1 MFPPHRYRC
10 SRTYMNAGTLCRGF
24 EESVNLK
31 RLRRYRQGN
40 RDLKESELQ
49 NLHNQHKHLPH
60 HHGDHSEQTYLKED
74 PSLYQEYQGHAQLDG
89 GPGHKSINSTGMIA
103 QSMVRNDVS
112 SGKQTDDDENDNP
125 KWTRKKIDSCRHTI
139 GKLLQSSLIP
149 KLLIAS
155 VLLLMFYVL
164 VSTASVVLSVDTLS
178 DVGAFRLFMAGLEA
192 QVNQTNWY
200 LSQQAAHFNEVTM
213 RIYESQMR
221 SELLHLQSM
230 LEYFNNG
237 R

>member
-1 MFPPHRYRC
+1 
-10 SRTYMNAGTLCRGF
+10 MNAGTLCRGF

-60 HHGDHSEQTYLKED
+60 EDRCSSEQTYLKED
-74 PSLYQEYQGHAQLDG
+74 PSMYQEYQGHTLDG
-89 GPGHKSINSTGMIA
+89 GPKSINSTMM

-125 KWTRKKIDSCRHTI
+125 KWTRKKMDSCRHTI

-155 VLLLMFYVL
+155 VLLLIFYIL
-164 VSTASVVLSVDTLS
+164 ISSACVVLSVDTLS

-200 LSQQAAHFNEVTM
+200 LSQQAAHFNQVTM

-237 R
+237 K